1 MIKLI
6 IIVLIIVAC
15 VFVASAGL
23 IPEPATMLLFG
34 AGLIAI
40 TVIPSKLMKK

>member
-1 MIKLI
+1 MIIL
-6 IIVLIIVAC
+6 AC
-15 VFVASAGL
+15 VSVASAGL

-40 TVIPSKLMKK
+40 TAIPSKILKK